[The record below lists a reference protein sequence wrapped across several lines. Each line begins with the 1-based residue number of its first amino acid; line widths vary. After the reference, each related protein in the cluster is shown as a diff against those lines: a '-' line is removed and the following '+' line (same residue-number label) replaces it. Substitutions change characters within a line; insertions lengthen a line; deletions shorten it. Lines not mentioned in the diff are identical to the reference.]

1 MSCLPTWGKGKCQI
15 SQKSEYPDNARC
27 RQEESMGFSRWVK
40 LWQLKCVAVRETLW
54 WREVYYVVYR
64 YLPSLR
70 CLFDRNNL
78 EFCFTWV
85 MYQSS
90 VAPPASP
97 QRPNTSLQEKISSNQ
112 PIKILYLT
120 SLATWQCPAHIVPQC
135 EQRWLGWCRWQER
148 PRALG
153 VRVAASSKYIIK
165 CFPDLTQESSFPRE
179 HQS

>member
-1 MSCLPTWGKGKCQI
+1 MPARGIHGVFQLRQTLAAQMCSCKGDPVVKRSLQWSLQI
-15 SQKSEYPDNARC
+15 
-27 RQEESMGFSRWVK
+27 
-40 LWQLKCVAVRETLW
+40 
-54 WREVYYVVYR
+54 
-64 YLPSLR
+64 PSLR
-70 CLFDRNNL
+70 CLIDKCLLR
-78 EFCFTWV
+78 FCITWV

-97 QRPNTSLQEKISSNQ
+97 QRPNTSLQEKISNHQ
-112 PIKILYLT
+112 PIKIPYLT